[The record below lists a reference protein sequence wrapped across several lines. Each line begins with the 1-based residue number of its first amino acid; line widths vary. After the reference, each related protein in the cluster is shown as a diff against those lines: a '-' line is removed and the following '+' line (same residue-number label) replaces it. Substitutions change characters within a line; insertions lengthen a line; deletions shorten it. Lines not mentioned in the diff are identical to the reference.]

1 MFLLLLAVISLVVSM
16 LELLNE
22 KAIIVNRFG

>member
-1 MFLLLLAVISLVVSM
+1 MFLLLLAVTSLVVCM